1 MPQHNNIYR
10 DLIMRKS
17 TSPIRDVKVVS
28 RSKTSEN
35 KNINHI
41 QQSSV
46 DKNQPTFVY
55 TENFKCWQH
64 PWTLQFM
71 YKQYFL
77 GLPKPKSQKKT
88 QHLAQVTNELAQ
100 VFAEATVGIQHRQSN
115 IQLPCQDAAKAT
127 LKPRP
132 ILIVCDGAGSAAV
145 SDIGSQ
151 ALVTQLTRLCQSLEP
166 LIAPYLDLKDN
177 QDIHPLVRVLVRHAI
192 GILEDCANIH
202 RRSIRDFRS
211 TLNFALIG
219 TEHIL
224 WLKIGDGEIVHE
236 QIMLNKDS
244 LPQTQYQCLGEP
256 HKGEF
261 ANQTQ
266 FIDDQLKLND
276 VHWGMLP
283 SKTTT
288 GLVLMSDGASEKLVS
303 HDRKNVAGQISTWLE
318 QLRQNQFK
326 VAEFYQRIYAEDFLK
341 RSTGDDRSIA
351 LYSKMYHLAEPL

>member
-1 MPQHNNIYR
+1 MMPQHNKIYR
-10 DLIMRKS
+10 DLMMKKNA
-17 TSPIRDVKVVS
+17 SPIRDVKVMS
-28 RSKTSEN
+28 RSKKSEN
-35 KNINHI
+35 KNIDPTT
-41 QQSSV
+41 QSLT
-46 DKNQPTFVY
+46 DTNLPIFVY
-55 TENFKCWQH
+55 TDNFKYWQY

-71 YKQYFL
+71 CQQYFL
-77 GLPKPKSQKKT
+77 RFLKQNPQKKP
-88 QHLAQVTNELAQ
+88 QHLAQVSTELAQ

-127 LKPRP
+127 IKPRP

-151 ALVTQLTRLCQSLEP
+151 ALVTQMTRLCQSLEP
-166 LIAPYLDLKDN
+166 LIAPYLDQKNN
-177 QDIHPLVRVLVRHAI
+177 QDLYPLIRVLVRHAI
-192 GILEDCANIH
+192 GILEDCATTH

-211 TLNFALIG
+211 TLNFAIVG

-236 QIMLNKDS
+236 QIMVDSDS
-244 LPQTQYQCLGEP
+244 LPQTQYQCLGEH

-276 VHWGMLP
+276 VHWGILP

-303 HDRKNVAGQISTWLE
+303 HDRTNVARQISTWLE

-326 VAEFYQRIYAEDFLK
+326 VTEFYQRIYAEDFLN

-351 LYSKMYHLAEPL
+351 LYSRMYHLK

>member
-1 MPQHNNIYR
+1 MPQHNKIYR
-10 DLIMRKS
+10 DLMMKKNA
-17 TSPIRDVKVVS
+17 SPIRDVKVVS
-28 RSKTSEN
+28 RLKKSEN
-35 KNINHI
+35 KNIDHTT
-41 QQSSV
+41 QSLT
-46 DKNQPTFVY
+46 DTNLPIFVY
-55 TENFKCWQH
+55 TDNFKCWQH

-71 YKQYFL
+71 CQQYFL
-77 GLPKPKSQKKT
+77 GFLKQNPQKKP
-88 QHLAQVTNELAQ
+88 QHLAQVSNELAQ
-100 VFAEATVGIQHRQSN
+100 VFAEATVGIQHRQSS

-127 LKPRP
+127 IKPRP

-151 ALVTQLTRLCQSLEP
+151 ALVTQMTRLCQSLEP
-166 LIAPYLDLKDN
+166 LIAPYLDQKNN
-177 QDIHPLVRVLVRHAI
+177 QDLHSLVRVLVRHAI
-192 GILEDCANIH
+192 GILEDCANTH

-211 TLNFALIG
+211 TLNFVIVGA
-219 TEHIL
+219 EHIL

-236 QIMLNKDS
+236 QIMIDSDS
-244 LPQTQYQCLGEP
+244 LTQTQYQCLGDH

-276 VHWGMLP
+276 VHWGILP

-326 VAEFYQRIYAEDFLK
+326 VTEFYQRIYAEDFLK

-351 LYSKMYHLAEPL
+351 LYSRMYHLK